1 MFTTVDPAGLRADLQ
16 LVSGVQSDG
25 KLYEWLSMMFD
36 ACTAQLA
43 SPPDACALGFHG
55 SEICS
60 PPLCAGRLIKA
71 NGGGW

>member
-1 MFTTVDPAGLRADLQ
+1 MFTTVDPAGLWADLQ

-43 SPPDACALGFHG
+43 SPPDACTLGSTVWKFAH
-55 SEICS
+55 
-60 PPLCAGRLIKA
+60 PPSVREGL
-71 NGGGW
+71 